1 LKGPDVADRKVVA
14 AAVILLAGFFFFVAP
29 SAGGRIVK
37 TITDIPAIDSV
48 TVGER
53 IRITHSFI
61 YPESLSMRVPEKIDP
76 GTCRILSFVW
86 SENRTDGEI
95 EKVADVSMITLDLEE
110 ARLPAIA
117 VDFITPSGDTL
128 VAFTDEVLIPVRQM
142 TAGASGPRPLKEQWI
157 APVSYTKWLLA
168 GLLLLV
174 VAALLLWWFRRRARR
189 AIEEPPEPVLPAD
202 YVALTELSRV
212 ERLNML
218 ERGEFKKYYTM
229 VTDVIRRY
237 LEARYGVDALDR
249 TTSELLAELEDRRY
263 RVDKLDGLLNE
274 ADLVKFARLKPAE
287 STGIAAM
294 STAREIVVKTKP
306 APVTVAEATESRA
319 AGGGGIP

>member
-1 LKGPDVADRKVVA
+1 MADRMVVA
-14 AAVILLAGFFFFVAP
+14 AVVFLLAGLSFLVAP
-29 SAGGRIVK
+29 SAGGRIVQ
-37 TITDIPAIDSV
+37 TSTEIPAIDSV

-53 IRITHSFI
+53 ILITHSFI
-61 YPESLSMRVPEKIDP
+61 YPDSLSMRVPEEIDP

-86 SENRTDGEI
+86 RENSVNGQI
-95 EKVADVSMITLDLEE
+95 ENVADVSMITLDLEE

-142 TAGASGPRPLKEQWI
+142 TASASGPRPLKEQWI
-157 APVSYTKWLLA
+157 APASYTKWLLA

-174 VAALLLWWFRRRARR
+174 AAALLFWWLRRRSRR
-189 AIEEPPEPVLPAD
+189 AVEEPPEPVLPAD
-202 YVALTELSRV
+202 YIALTELSRV
-212 ERLNML
+212 ERMNML

-237 LEARYGVDALDR
+237 LEARYGIDAMDR
-249 TTSELLAELEDRRY
+249 TTAELLADLDSHRRH
-263 RVDKLDGLLNE
+263 VDKLDGLLNE

-287 STGIAAM
+287 TTGFAAM

-306 APVTVAEATESRA
+306 VPVAEDTENRA
-319 AGGGGIP
+319 GSGGGNP